1 MIKAGIIGT
10 GVGMK
15 HFEAISGYRKSKV
28 TCILEKDK
36 NKISKIKK
44 KYKNLKIFSK
54 EKDFFSYEN
63 LNLVSIASYDEFHY
77 SQIIKSIKK
86 GFNVIV
92 EKPICLNL
100 TQLKNIYY
108 LLKRN
113 PKIKFTSNMVLR
125 KNMLFN
131 TIKKQINLKE
141 IYYIDAGYLWGRKEK
156 LFGWRSKTKNYSLT
170 LGASIHIID
179 LVCWML
185 KLKPIK
191 VFTKIS
197 NKITKNTKFKKF
209 SFVNYIFT
217 FPNDIIVNIKAD
229 GVCAHPHFHTL
240 KIFEKNKTIISEIN
254 GQLII
259 KKNKLNNLK
268 ILKTNYPYPDKK
280 NRKKFIQ
287 EFLNS
292 ILDNKNIKGQ
302 TKEIIDVM
310 SVCFYADLSAKKKQE
325 LNIKYLND

>member
-15 HFEAISGYRKSKV
+15 HFEAISGHRKSKV

-131 TIKKQINLKE
+131 TIKKQKNLKE

-197 NKITKNTKFKKF
+197 NKITKNTKFKF

-229 GVCAHPHFHTL
+229 GVCSSPFHSL

-259 KKNKLNNLK
+259 KNKLNNLK

-280 NRKKFIQ
+280 TEEVYSGIF
-287 EFLNS
+287 
-292 ILDNKNIKGQ
+292 
-302 TKEIIDVM
+302 
-310 SVCFYADLSAKKKQE
+310 KQ
-325 LNIKYLND
+325 YSR